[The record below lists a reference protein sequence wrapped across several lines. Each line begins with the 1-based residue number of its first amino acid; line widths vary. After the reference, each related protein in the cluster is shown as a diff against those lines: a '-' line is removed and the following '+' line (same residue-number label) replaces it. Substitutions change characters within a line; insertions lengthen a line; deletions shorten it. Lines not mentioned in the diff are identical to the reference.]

1 MAKRRTIACISLILV
16 SSISAE
22 RRSVPEFEIN
32 LDAAPEERFAEV
44 LRHFRPSIQAF
55 WHGFWDNVIAK
66 GAFIG
71 LTKRRG
77 PEPEELQR
85 EIEGIAKISGLPLY
99 GIHGFQFLYELQT
112 LMVPIENFTIPWR
125 GPGCTGILAL
135 NKEDGMV
142 YHGRNQDFAPAKY
155 IQNLL
160 YTGIF
165 TRGGGEVF
173 RGQMV
178 ALYAFPL
185 TALKKGPNG
194 FSTET
199 NTRYTDHVH
208 GNAELLNNLLK
219 ERRPLNGWTIRKILE
234 ESADYEAAVEA
245 ASSITLTATQY
256 LIIGGVRKGTIL
268 ARNPDNL
275 AYQLTL
281 GKRNYKCRDDYIIVT
296 NFDYVFHDVREWFD
310 PTGGYGIGHPR
321 RVAAQKLL
329 NQSAHLTPDVLWST
343 INDKGVM
350 AKDTIFQALIN
361 VETGSWNVSLPA
373 CTECGRDELIVV

>member
-1 MAKRRTIACISLILV
+1 MLV
-16 SSISAE
+16 SAPVCAQ

-32 LDAAPEERFAEV
+32 LDAAPEQRFAEV
-44 LRHFRPSIQAF
+44 TRHFQSSIQAF
-55 WHGFWDNVIAK
+55 WHGFWDNIIAK
-66 GAFIG
+66 DAFIG

-77 PEPEELQR
+77 LETEELQK
-85 EIEGIAKISGLPLY
+85 EIEGIANITGLPLY
-99 GIHGFQFLYELQT
+99 GIHAFQLLYELQT
-112 LMVPIENFTIPWR
+112 LMVPIENITIPWK
-125 GPGCTGILAL
+125 GPGCTGILAV

-142 YHGRNQDFAPAKY
+142 YHARNQDFAPATY
-155 IQNLL
+155 MQNLI

-165 TRGGGEVF
+165 TRGGREVF

-185 TALKKGPNG
+185 TGLKKGPNG

-208 GNAELLNNLLK
+208 GNAELWKNLLG

-234 ESADYEAAVEA
+234 ESADYEAAVQA
-245 ASSITLTATQY
+245 ASSKTLTATQY
-256 LIIGGVRKGTIL
+256 LVIGGVRKGTIL

-281 GKRNYKCRDDYIIVT
+281 GKRSYLCRDDYIIMT

-310 PTGGYGIGHPR
+310 PTGGHGIGHPR

-329 NQSAHLTPDVLWST
+329 NQSGHLTPDVLWST

-373 CTECGRDELIVV
+373 CTECGRNEPIVV